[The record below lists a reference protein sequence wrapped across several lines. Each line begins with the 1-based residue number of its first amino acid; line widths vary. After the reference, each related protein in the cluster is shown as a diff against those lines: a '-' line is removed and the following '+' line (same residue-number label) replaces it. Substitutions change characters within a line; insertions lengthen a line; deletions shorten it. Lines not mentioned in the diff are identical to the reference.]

1 MTTLNKISG
10 AATILITLQLKL
22 DQSRIVKSESN
33 VFSLKPVL
41 FWFRTLH
48 ANIYERSYYKHD
60 YLEILEATVM
70 FFTKRKSKPRIN

>member
-1 MTTLNKISG
+1 MYLQLFFFFYVNIFKFYFYEILFNLNFLMTTLNKISG

-41 FWFRTLH
+41 FWF
-48 ANIYERSYYKHD
+48 SYPTCKH
-60 YLEILEATVM
+60 I
-70 FFTKRKSKPRIN
+70 